1 MIFFAAVA
9 EYVWGK
15 GNMTLELL
23 VAIAI
28 AAASSFVWMWRY
40 SYHYQADIQS
50 IELQHLPAAFNGT
63 RILFIADIHR
73 RRITPAMTQSC
84 VDQGGVDLVL
94 IGGDLR
100 EGGVPLQRSRDNIR
114 QLAKLAPIYMV
125 YGNHDYDDDIR
136 TLDVMLAEEGVRL
149 LINESV
155 LLEQEGT
162 YIRLCGVD
170 DSHTERDRLEEAL
183 AMNEALGSN
192 SLHPPLFT
200 LLLAHDPVIM
210 ERIPQE
216 ATIDLILAGHTHGG
230 QIYLPFV
237 GSVFRSICTRG
248 WFDSNL
254 LKVKRGTDCDRLPR
268 MFVTSGIGTSKLPI
282 RFRARA
288 QYHIFTLYSTAANK

>member
-1 MIFFAAVA
+1 
-9 EYVWGK
+9 
-15 GNMTLELL
+15 MTIELL
-23 VAIAI
+23 AAI
-28 AAASSFVWMWRY
+28 AAVFLLAYVWMWRS
-40 SYHYQADIQS
+40 SYLYQADIQS
-50 IELQHLPAAFNGT
+50 IELEQLPGAFDGT

-73 RRITPAMTQSC
+73 RKVTPAMIQSC

-114 QLAKLAPIYMV
+114 QLNKLAPIYMV
-125 YGNHDYDDDIR
+125 YGNHDYDEDIR
-136 TLDVMLAEEGVRL
+136 PLDVMLAEEGVRVL
-149 LINESV
+149 VNESV
-155 LLEQEGT
+155 LLEQGGA

-170 DSHTERDRLEEAL
+170 DSHTDRDRLDEAL
-183 AMNEALGSN
+183 AMDQVSGSGDVP
-192 SLHPPLFT
+192 HPLFT

-248 WFDSNL
+248 WFDPNRL
-254 LKVKRGTDCDRLPR
+254 RGRGAQGYGRQPL

-282 RFRARA
+282 RFRAPA
-288 QYHIFTLYSTAANK
+288 QYHIFTLCSAGAGK

>member
-1 MIFFAAVA
+1 
-9 EYVWGK
+9 
-15 GNMTLELL
+15 MTIEIL
-23 VAIAI
+23 AAI
-28 AAASSFVWMWRY
+28 AAIFILAYIWMWRS
-40 SYHYQADIQS
+40 SYRYQADIQS
-50 IELQHLPAAFNGT
+50 IELQRLPAAFSGT

-73 RRITPAMTQSC
+73 RRVTPEIIQSC

-100 EGGVPLQRSRDNIR
+100 EGGVPLQRSRDNVR

-136 TLDVMLAEEGVRL
+136 TLDVMLAEEGVRVL
-149 LINESV
+149 ANESV
-155 LLEQEGT
+155 LLEQGGAC
-162 YIRLCGVD
+162 IRLCGVD
-170 DSHTERDRLEEAL
+170 DSHTDRDRLEEAL
-183 AMNEALGSN
+183 ELEVASGSKD
-192 SLHPPLFT
+192 LQHPVFT

-210 ERIPQE
+210 ERIPQT

-248 WFDSNL
+248 WFDPNR
-254 LKVKRGTDCDRLPR
+254 LKGKKTINRDRLPR

-282 RFRARA
+282 RFRAPA
-288 QYHIFTLYSTAANK
+288 QYHIFTLCAAEAGK